1 MVPAAGLDEIIV
13 EDDIRR
19 QLKEMVQ
26 FEKAR
31 CVGVCGCVWVET
43 KELKL

>member
-13 EDDIRR
+13 EDDIMR
-19 QLKEMVQ
+19 QLKEIVQ

-31 CVGVCGCVWVET
+31 CVGVGVVWVCV
-43 KELKL
+43 